1 MAKIVS
7 IKTFILS
14 QNILTTFKGGN
25 MEASAKKRL
34 LNMTYFGVIAI
45 MVAMAI
51 FFFVTL
57 GGASMAAWEKVSLY
71 ILLGLIVLA
80 TIYDVICTM
89 KRKDKFVVG
98 IIIYVLTLALV
109 VLSLIIFAINSANG
123 RLLIDITEKFF
134 RILLFANIINILGIV
149 VFCVGEKLIVN
160 ESNRAKK

>member
-1 MAKIVS
+1 MVKIVS
-7 IKTFILS
+7 IKTFILF

-89 KRKDKFVVG
+89 MRKDKFVVG